1 MADEEICVL
10 HMNERRKIMTTRVER
25 EKHASLSMS
34 ARFTLISVLPF
45 LFCLRCED
53 KKFLAKAASVTRDQS
68 YT

>member
-1 MADEEICVL
+1 
-10 HMNERRKIMTTRVER
+10 MTTRAER